1 MLPGIQIGRMT
12 MAAVFTRMD
21 VPRRS
26 ATSASTMNAYRLTT
40 PAGGPQST
48 QHTRPD
54 RRWTNQ
60 RPAIA
65 SEHCDHPD
73 RVMVAWPSVLN

>member
-1 MLPGIQIGRMT
+1 

-26 ATSASTMNAYRLTT
+26 ATSMDASTLTT
-40 PAGGPQST
+40 PAGVRQST

-54 RRWTNQ
+54 RRWANQ

-73 RVMVAWPSVLN
+73 RVMIAWPSVLN